1 MDIRNK
7 NISEILNG
15 REKRAETQKKLI
27 EKFKLPLVSFTLNI
41 PGAYKIGDYFLKV
54 YKTGIDCFEKKA
66 KESKMKI
73 VYKEE
78 KSSAAGY
85 EAFFCIDSSAFKI
98 KKITVAIE
106 EEHKLGRLFDFDV
119 LDADGKHIKRTELS
133 FHERKCFICGE
144 NAVICGRSRKHSA
157 DELLNKVK
165 QIIDD
170 YYDK

>member
-1 MDIRNK
+1 MDTNT
-7 NISEILNG
+7 NIAEILEG

-27 EKFKLPLVSFTLNI
+27 KDFKTPIVSFTLNI
-41 PGAYKIGDYFLKV
+41 PGAYKTGDYFLKV
-54 YKTGIDCFEKKA
+54 YKTGIDCFEKKV
-66 KESKMKI
+66 KDSKMKI

-85 EAFFCIDSSAFKI
+85 EAFFCIDSSAFEI
-98 KKITVAIE
+98 KKLTVYIE
-106 EEHKLGRLFDFDV
+106 EEHELGRLFDFDV
-119 LDADGKHIKRTELS
+119 LDANGRHIKRTELN

-144 NAVICGRSRKHSA
+144 SAVICGRSRKHSA

-170 YYDK
+170 YYGR